1 MQRSFRQLGQNAKE
15 AGQLINYSQ
24 AIAGQNANA
33 IPNAYFRFEQNQFVP
48 YGNQPSF
55 FRDEVGQNCQ
65 DDVIL

>member
-48 YGNQPSF
+48 
-55 FRDEVGQNCQ
+55 
-65 DDVIL
+65 